1 MRKLG
6 FTLLAV
12 IGFAAMSFAQE
23 STNTAQVVAES
34 ELILSKNSGEYS
46 FTFPA
51 NITLAEVERNAEN
64 YKSMFSVT
72 FNATTHEVKMIM
84 VENTPMNRKI
94 MTRMMR
100 SCGVGYVHVNEKILG
115 LRAFVTEYL

>member
-12 IGFAAMSFAQE
+12 IGFTAMSFAQE
-23 STNTAQVVAES
+23 STNTIQVTAES
-34 ELILSKNSGEYS
+34 DLVSSKSSGEYS

-51 NITLAEVERNAEN
+51 NITLEEVEKNAEN

-84 VENTPMNRKI
+84 VKNTPMNRKI

-100 SCGVGYVHVNEKILG
+100 SCGVQYVHVNEKDME
-115 LRAFVTEYL
+115 LRTFVQAYL

>member
-12 IGFAAMSFAQE
+12 IGFTAMSFAQE
-23 STNTAQVVAES
+23 STNTIQVTAES
-34 ELILSKNSGEYS
+34 DLVSSKSSGEYS

-51 NITLAEVERNAEN
+51 NITLEEVEKNAEN

-84 VENTPMNRKI
+84 VKNTPMNRKI

-100 SCGVGYVHVNEKILG
+100 SCGVQYVHVNEKDLE
-115 LRAFVTEYL
+115 LRTFVQAYL